1 MCLQTIPLSLLL
13 NIWGK
18 PHFLKTSVVA
28 VAVSALFA
36 VWLPQVTAK
45 KTTQTAT
52 ADTGNGQTTIFLKR
66 CRKAIVCP

>member
-1 MCLQTIPLSLLL
+1 MPITLGDLPQFLRKLWLL
-13 NIWGK
+13 
-18 PHFLKTSVVA
+18 VA

-36 VWLPQVTAK
+36 VWLPQVPAK

>member
-1 MCLQTIPLSLLL
+1 MPITLGDLPQFLRKLWLL
-13 NIWGK
+13 
-18 PHFLKTSVVA
+18 VA